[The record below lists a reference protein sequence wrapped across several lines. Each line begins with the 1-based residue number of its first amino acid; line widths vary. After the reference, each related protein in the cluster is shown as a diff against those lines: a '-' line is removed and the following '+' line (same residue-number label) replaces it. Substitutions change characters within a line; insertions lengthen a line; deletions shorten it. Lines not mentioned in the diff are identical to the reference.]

1 MVVGRCVLH
10 PACEGSWH
18 ETDTVLCLW
27 PSSLDFVW
35 GCALLTP
42 SLGFAP
48 WARLWRSKTVPDGFV
63 LTPSLGF
70 ALRAR
75 LWRSKTA
82 LDRFYL
88 SKVLPVWRLGDRVWS
103 RWAECSFLR

>member
-42 SLGFAP
+42 SLGFA
-48 WARLWRSKTVPDGFV
+48 
-63 LTPSLGF
+63 
-70 ALRAR
+70 LRAR

-103 RWAECSFLR
+103 RWTECSFLR

>member
-70 ALRAR
+70 ALRPAYGGPK
-75 LWRSKTA
+75 LRSTGFTYP
-82 LDRFYL
+82 RFCPCGGLATEFGAGGPNVL
-88 SKVLPVWRLGDRVWS
+88 S
-103 RWAECSFLR
+103 